1 MTARRHTS
9 WPAPYSSRAMT
20 RAASRAASASS
31 ARASPTAGISAS
43 GSEAVTSRAA
53 IRNSPRRYAMRR
65 ASSGVSSPRSSVTA
79 RTRSLRTCSPGRRS
93 ARAASTQCS
102 GCRTSSSTRAVEA
115 PSTPRT
121 RSRPTP
127 GAASSAAK
135 AEMPQSGGSPRRARD
150 SATRT
155 SPSRHWS
162 GSAVSPMTAA
172 RGSSWPSSTAAR
184 IGSSARSSMS
194 PTARSG
200 SANPSRARAPSVV
213 LVRDDIGVESLGG
226 RRPREGRVREGRVR
240 SEPRQVAVEL
250 EAADLVTVVEPLL
263 ALVAQE
269 EVEDVLAEDVGDE
282 LALLHDLERPTERGR
297 QRLDAH
303 GPALGIGEAPDVV
316 LGLGRKLVALLDAL
330 EAGAEQDGEGEVGVA
345 GRVERADLDARRLS
359 LVRLVHRHA
368 DERRA
373 VVVTP
378 REVGRGFSPAP
389 ETLVRVDP
397 LVRHGGDLGAVAQ
410 QARDELPT
418 HLAQLVGRA
427 GLEEGVGVALEE
439 REVRVHPG
447 PGVLGERL
455 GHEGRVDPLRQGDL
469 LDDRPEG
476 LDVVGRAQRVGIAK
490 IDLVLAGRPL
500 VVAELDRDTHVL
512 EHRDGGATEVVAG
525 AVRHVVEVAGVVDG
539 DGSTV
544 GTTSLLEEEELDLG
558 VGVEGETE
566 VCGLAEGPLEHVPRV
581 GEARCAVRQ
590 LEVAEHAC
598 RAGRVTAPG
607 QDLERRRVGLGQ
619 HVGLVDASE
628 SLDRRTVEADALGE
642 SPLELGRRDRN
653 RLQGSEDVREP
664 QTDEPDVSLF
674 DRAQHELFLTVHVS
688 ILPHGCFTDV
698 ARHDLW
704 DESPVVCRRAGTRR
718 APGTRPGGPSDS

>member
-1 MTARRHTS
+1 
-9 WPAPYSSRAMT
+9 
-20 RAASRAASASS
+20 
-31 ARASPTAGISAS
+31 
-43 GSEAVTSRAA
+43 
-53 IRNSPRRYAMRR
+53 MRR
-65 ASSGVSSPRSSVTA
+65 ASGAVRSPRSSVTA
-79 RTRSLRTCSPGRRS
+79 RTSSLRTCSPGRRS

-102 GCRTSSSTRAVEA
+102 GCRTSSSTSAVDA

-127 GAASSAAK
+127 GVASSAAK
-135 AEMPQSGGSPRRARD
+135 AEIPQPGASPSPPSA

-162 GSAVSPMTAA
+162 GSAVSAMTAA
-172 RGSSWPSSTAAR
+172 RSSSWPPGTAAR
-184 IGSSARSSMS
+184 TGSSAWSSTS

-200 SANPSRARAPSVV
+200 SAKPSRARAPSVV

-226 RRPREGRVREGRVR
+226 RRSQAGRVR

-359 LVRLVHRHA
+359 LVGLVHRYA
-368 DERRA
+368 DERRE

-389 ETLVRVDP
+389 EALVRVDP
-397 LVRHGGDLGAVAQ
+397 LVRHGGDLGAMAQ

-418 HLAQLVGRA
+418 HLAQLVGRT

-439 REVRVHPG
+439 REVRVHPR
-447 PGVLGERL
+447 PRVLGERL

-469 LDDRPEG
+469 LDDRAEG
-476 LDVVGRAQRVGIAK
+476 LDVVGRAQRVGVAQV
-490 IDLVLAGRPL
+490 DLVLAGRAL
-500 VVAELDRDTHVL
+500 VVAELDGDTHVL
-512 EHRDGGATEVVAG
+512 EHRDRRATEVVAG
-525 AVRHVVEVAGVVDG
+525 AVRHVVEVAGVVDR
-539 DGSTV
+539 DRATV
-544 GTTSLLEEEELDLG
+544 GTPPLLEEEELDLG
-558 VGVEGETE
+558 VGVEGEAE
-566 VCGLAEGPLEHVPRV
+566 VGGLAQGPL
-581 GEARCAVRQ
+581 
-590 LEVAEHAC
+590 
-598 RAGRVTAPG
+598 
-607 QDLERRRVGLGQ
+607 
-619 HVGLVDASE
+619 
-628 SLDRRTVEADALGE
+628 
-642 SPLELGRRDRN
+642 
-653 RLQGSEDVREP
+653 
-664 QTDEPDVSLF
+664 
-674 DRAQHELFLTVHVS
+674 
-688 ILPHGCFTDV
+688 
-698 ARHDLW
+698 
-704 DESPVVCRRAGTRR
+704 
-718 APGTRPGGPSDS
+718 

>member
-115 PSTPRT
+115 PSTPST

-127 GAASSAAK
+127 GVASSAAR
-135 AEMPQSGGSPRRARD
+135 AEMPQPGGSPRRASD

-226 RRPREGRVREGRVR
+226 RRSQEGRVR

-282 LALLHDLERPTERGR
+282 LALLHDLERAAERGR
-297 QRLDAH
+297 ERLDAH
-303 GPALGIGEAPDVV
+303 GPALGVREAPDVV
-316 LGLGRKLVALLDAL
+316 LGLGRQLVALLDAL

-345 GRVERADLDARRLS
+345 GGVERADLDARRLA
-359 LVRLVHRHA
+359 LVRLVHRHP
-368 DERRA
+368 DHRRP
-373 VVVTP
+373 VVVAP
-378 REVGRGFSPAP
+378 RQVRRRLAPAP
-389 ETLVRVDP
+389 EALVGVDP
-397 LVRHGGDLGAVAQ
+397 LVGDRRDLGPV
-410 QARDELPT
+410 RDEAGDELTPD
-418 HLAQLVGRA
+418 LAQLVRRP
-427 GLEEGVGVALEE
+427 GLVERVGVALEE
-439 REVRVHPG
+439 REVGVHAGARV
-447 PGVLGERL
+447 LRERL
-455 GHEGRVDPLRQGDL
+455 GHERRVDALRQRDL
-469 LDDRPEG
+469 LDDRAERH
-476 LDVVGRAQRVGIAK
+476 DVV
-490 IDLVLAGRPL
+490 
-500 VVAELDRDTHVL
+500 
-512 EHRDGGATEVVAG
+512 
-525 AVRHVVEVAGVVDG
+525 
-539 DGSTV
+539 
-544 GTTSLLEEEELDLG
+544 
-558 VGVEGETE
+558 
-566 VCGLAEGPLEHVPRV
+566 
-581 GEARCAVRQ
+581 
-590 LEVAEHAC
+590 
-598 RAGRVTAPG
+598 
-607 QDLERRRVGLGQ
+607 
-619 HVGLVDASE
+619 
-628 SLDRRTVEADALGE
+628 
-642 SPLELGRRDRN
+642 
-653 RLQGSEDVREP
+653 
-664 QTDEPDVSLF
+664 
-674 DRAQHELFLTVHVS
+674 
-688 ILPHGCFTDV
+688 
-698 ARHDLW
+698 
-704 DESPVVCRRAGTRR
+704 
-718 APGTRPGGPSDS
+718 